1 METKVSESSDM
12 VSKDTGRER
21 QEWQSSSFLV
31 STESNWLQDDFLIT
45 YSFHAIEIV
54 FLIIIYILV

>member
-1 METKVSESSDM
+1 MNSGGSGSSSNVTMETKISESSDM

-31 STESNWLQDDFLIT
+31 STEILKFLAW
-45 YSFHAIEIV
+45 F
-54 FLIIIYILV
+54 F